1 MTEYTLRVFVRV
13 ISRRLTQGET
23 LDEILASYPNLTDE
37 DKEQIREALRA
48 ITK

>member
-13 ISRRLTQGET
+13 ISRRLAHGET

-37 DKEQIREALRA
+37 DKKQIREAL
-48 ITK
+48 K